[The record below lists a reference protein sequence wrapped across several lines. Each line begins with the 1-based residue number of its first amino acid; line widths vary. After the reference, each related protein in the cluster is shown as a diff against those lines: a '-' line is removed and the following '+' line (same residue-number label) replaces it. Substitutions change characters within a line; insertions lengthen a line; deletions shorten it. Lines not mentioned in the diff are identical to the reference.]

1 MEGTTQSLLMARRGL
16 KEREEKMLT
25 IRVPERWHAS
35 LKKYCE
41 EQGSSIT
48 FEMRTALVSLCER
61 NNIKLT

>member
-1 MEGTTQSLLMARRGL
+1 MARRGL